1 MNVSLTNSTAITVQW
16 SEVDCIHRNGD
27 ITGYSVRYRVAGSVS
42 AQTVLVLGGS
52 TMETIITS
60 LILSN
65 TTLKLQPLMLV
76 VWEYIVMPS

>member
-1 MNVSLTNSTAITVQW
+1 M
-16 SEVDCIHRNGD
+16 DCIHRNGD

-52 TMETIITS
+52 TMEAIITS

-65 TTLKLQPLMLV
+65 EYYIEVAATNAVGLGIYSDAILV
-76 VWEYIVMPS
+76 NMPAASKCCASS